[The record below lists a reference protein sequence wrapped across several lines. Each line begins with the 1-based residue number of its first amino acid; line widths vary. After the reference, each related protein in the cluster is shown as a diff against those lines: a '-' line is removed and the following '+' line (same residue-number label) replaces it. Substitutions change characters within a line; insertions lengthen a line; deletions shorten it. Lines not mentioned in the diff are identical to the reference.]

1 MHRENLILK
10 YIKNMKG
17 KWAVCL
23 LAVVG
28 VMLLL
33 LGGAGEREGKTVAAV
48 DYFSSSESYKMEMV
62 AEITELCTR
71 VSGDPSPTV
80 TLTLERGEEYVYAKR
95 ADGSYVTSSGG
106 AVLLCAKAPKVCGVA
121 VVCRNGS
128 LPEVKSNLTSLIC
141 SLLGIGSNRVFVSD
155 VK

>member
-1 MHRENLILK
+1 MLK
-10 YIKNMKG
+10 YVKNLKG

-23 LAVVG
+23 LAAAG

-33 LGGAGEREGKTVAAV
+33 LGGSGERVSAQRTESG
-48 DYFSSSESYKMEMV
+48 YFSSAEEYKREMIDEV
-62 AEITELCTR
+62 TALCTR

-95 ADGSYVTSSGG
+95 ADGSYITSSGE
-106 AVLLCAKAPKVCGVA
+106 AVLLCAKAPRVCGVA
-121 VVCRNGS
+121 IVCRNGS
-128 LPEVKSNLTSLIC
+128 SPEVKSNLTSLLC
-141 SLLGIGSNRVFVSD
+141 SLFGIGANRVFVSD